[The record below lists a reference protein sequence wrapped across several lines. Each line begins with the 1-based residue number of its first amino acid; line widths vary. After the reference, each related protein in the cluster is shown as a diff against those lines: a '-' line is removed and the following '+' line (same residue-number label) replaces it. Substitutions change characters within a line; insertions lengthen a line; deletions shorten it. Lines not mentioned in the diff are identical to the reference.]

1 MAKLHYTAYKK
12 NYKEYILSCIED
24 DIDGKPLK
32 SDTDKINYIFKRFYS
47 EYGFRVQQVGKF
59 AAMTDWLQGLALN
72 IEYWD
77 DAIIDLAI
85 RLGSIDENPSEKLQH
100 KVSAN
105 YWRFMA
111 NIILGFEPQKEVA

>member
-1 MAKLHYTAYKK
+1 MAKLHHTAYKK

-24 DIDGKPLK
+24 DIDGNPLT

-47 EYGFRVQQVGKF
+47 EYGFRVQQVGKLS
-59 AAMTDWLQGLALN
+59 AMTDWLQGLALN
-72 IEYWD
+72 IEYRNY
-77 DAIIDLAI
+77 AIIDLAV
-85 RLGSIDENPSEKLQH
+85 RLGSIDQNPSEKLQD

>member
-1 MAKLHYTAYKK
+1 MAKLHHTAYKK

-24 DIDGKPLK
+24 DIDGKPLT

-72 IEYWD
+72 IEYWN

-85 RLGSIDENPSEKLQH
+85 RLGSIDENPSEKLQQ

>member
-1 MAKLHYTAYKK
+1 MVKLHHTAYKK

-24 DIDGKPLK
+24 DIDGKPLT

-47 EYGFRVQQVGKF
+47 EYGWRVQQVGKF
-59 AAMTDWLQGLALN
+59 AAMTDWLSGLALN
-72 IEYWD
+72 IEYWN

-85 RLGSIDENPSEKLQH
+85 RLGSIDENPSEKLQDQ
-100 KVSAN
+100 VCDN

-111 NIILGFEPQKEVA
+111 NIILSFEPQKEVA

>member
-1 MAKLHYTAYKK
+1 MVKLHHTAYKK

-24 DIDGKPLK
+24 DIDGKRLT

-59 AAMTDWLQGLALN
+59 SAMTDWLQGLALN
-72 IEYWD
+72 IEYRNY
-77 DAIIDLAI
+77 AIIDLAVK
-85 RLGSIDENPSEKLQH
+85 LGSLDENPSEKLQDQ
-100 KVSAN
+100 VCDN

-111 NIILGFEPQKEVA
+111 NIILSFEPQKEVA